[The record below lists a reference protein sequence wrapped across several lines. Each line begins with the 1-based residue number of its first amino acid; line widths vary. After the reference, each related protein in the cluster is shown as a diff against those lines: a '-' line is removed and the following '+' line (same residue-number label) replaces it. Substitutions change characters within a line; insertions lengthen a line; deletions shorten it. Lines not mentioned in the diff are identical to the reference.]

1 MTIFTPSRFLQDIQ
15 LGVKNLLLHKL
26 RSFLTMLGLV
36 FGVGSVI
43 AMLAVGEGASEV
55 ALEQIRKLGSR
66 NIIVTAMKPTSEQ
79 GATNVRTMISIY
91 GLLYND
97 LDNIAATIPTI
108 TRMVPVKSIQQ
119 SGRIGQRTLDMRIVG
134 TTSDWFDLVSRP
146 LVAGRTI
153 VESDVNEKCNVVVL
167 TEHGAR
173 RLLATEACI
182 GESLRLG
189 SNYYEVIGIV
199 QSEGASEGA
208 SQTPDQ
214 QTDAYI
220 PISVAKEHHG
230 DYFSQMKSGTNI
242 RELVELHQIII
253 EVNDEKNVE
262 ATARAVERNLEI
274 SHKKK
279 DYQVNVPLTLLR
291 QAEETKRTFNV
302 VLGAIAGIS
311 LLVGGIG
318 IMNIMLASVTERT
331 REIGIRRAIGAKQRQ
346 IVAQFLIETVVL
358 SFSGGLIGICLG
370 ITIPWLIENLAKMP
384 TIVNLSSLVLSLGIS
399 VSVGIIFGIYPAFR
413 AARLDPIV
421 ALRHE

>member
-1 MTIFTPSRFLQDIQ
+1 MNIFTPSRLVQDTQ
-15 LGVKNLLLHKL
+15 LGIKNLLLHKL

-43 AMLAVGEGASEV
+43 AMLAVGEGASEK
-55 ALEQIRKLGSR
+55 ALDQIRKLGSR
-66 NIIVTAMKPTSEQ
+66 NIIVTAMKPISEQ
-79 GATNVRTMISIY
+79 GASNVRTMISIY
-91 GLLYND
+91 GLLYSD
-97 LDNIAATIPTI
+97 VDNIAATIPTVK
-108 TRMVPVKSIQQ
+108 RMVPVKSMQK
-119 SGRIGQRTLDMRIVG
+119 SGRLGQRELDLRIVG
-134 TTSDWFDLVSRP
+134 TNSDWFDLVSRP

-153 VESDVNEKCNVVVL
+153 VADDVDDKCNVVVL

-173 RLLATEACI
+173 NLLATEACV
-182 GESLRLG
+182 GEYLRLG

-199 QSEGASEGA
+199 KSEGATEGG

-220 PISVAKEHHG
+220 PISVAKEHYG

-253 EVNDEKNVE
+253 EVDDERHVE
-262 ATARAVERNLEI
+262 ATARAIERNLGI

-279 DYQVNVPLTLLR
+279 DYQVSVPLTLLR

-358 SFSGGLIGICLG
+358 SFSGGLIGIGLG
-370 ITIPWLIENLAKMP
+370 IIIPWMIEKLAKMP